1 VLLPD
6 YPGEASPLSLVCP
19 HRKQISP
26 AVSQLYTW
34 LRGQFS
40 ALERS

>member
-1 VLLPD
+1 
-6 YPGEASPLSLVCP
+6 LSLVCP

-34 LRGQFS
+34 LSGQFS
-40 ALERS
+40 ALKRS